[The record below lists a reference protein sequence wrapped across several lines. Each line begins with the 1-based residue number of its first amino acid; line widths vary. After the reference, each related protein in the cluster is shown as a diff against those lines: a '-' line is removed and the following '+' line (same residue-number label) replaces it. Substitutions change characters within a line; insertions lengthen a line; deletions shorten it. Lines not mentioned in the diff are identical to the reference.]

1 MFSGIIEKLGT
12 IRSINTQGETI
23 YLSVQIENSNYSI
36 GDSICVNGVCLTVE
50 SIQGFIYSFC
60 ISPETN
66 KLTTFSN
73 LNKDDIVN
81 IESSLTLDKYISG
94 HLVQGHVDT
103 QAKIIQID
111 QMDTSWRLTLRL
123 SDSLS
128 KYIITKGSI
137 AIDGISL
144 TINEIQGNEFSV
156 MIIPHTYENTVIKT
170 YKEGDNVN
178 IEFDLLAK
186 YIEKLGKA
194 ND

>member
-1 MFSGIIEKLGT
+1 MYKIYLEELKSNLECLKGDMLEDEKL
-12 IRSINTQGETI
+12 
-23 YLSVQIENSNYSI
+23 LHIEDKKI
-36 GDSICVNGVCLTVE
+36 M
-50 SIQGFIYSFC
+50 
-60 ISPETN
+60 
-66 KLTTFSN
+66 
-73 LNKDDIVN
+73 DDIVN

-94 HLVQGHVDT
+94 HLVQGHVDI

-123 SDSLS
+123 NNSLS

-144 TINEIQGNEFSV
+144 TINEIKGNEFSV
-156 MIIPHTYENTVIKT
+156 MIIPHTYKNTVIKT